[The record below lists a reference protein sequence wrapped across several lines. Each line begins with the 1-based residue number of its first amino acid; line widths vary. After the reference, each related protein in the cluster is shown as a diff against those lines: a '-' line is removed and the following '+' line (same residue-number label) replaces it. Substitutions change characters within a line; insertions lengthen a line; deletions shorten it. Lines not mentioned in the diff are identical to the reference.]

1 MKSLQAT
8 HNTFGADPA
17 SCDLFYEFA
26 RHIFIST
33 SRQRLDVFI
42 DKDNLPH
49 NGGTKMNDE
58 PWKPRKVVIV
68 GAGAV
73 GSTFAYALAQ
83 SGLADEIA
91 LRDANHELALGQVLD
106 LVHGQAFFPSV
117 QIHEAQAADYAD
129 ARMIVITAG
138 AKQRLGESRLDPLQR
153 NVKIIY
159 EIMDEILLQKSSAVV
174 LIVSNPV
181 DILTYAAY
189 KRSGWP
195 RGRVIGSGTVL
206 DSARF
211 RSLLSQH
218 CGVDVHNVH
227 AYILGEHGDS
237 EFAAWSMTN
246 MAGLPIEQYC
256 GLCSKCDDKQLCRSK
271 IADEVK
277 NSAYHIIQYKGAT
290 WFGVGLALTQIAAAI
305 LRNQHGVLTV
315 SSVLEGEFGL
325 SGVSL
330 GVPCIVSQN
339 GVERVLQVTLPPG
352 EQSALVKSA
361 TTLRETIE
369 KLDLAL

>member
-1 MKSLQAT
+1 MQMKIWTNDSSLKFKQT
-8 HNTFGADPA
+8 HDVRITEEDQH
-17 SCDLFYEFA
+17 
-26 RHIFIST
+26 HIGG
-33 SRQRLDVFI
+33 RQ
-42 DKDNLPH
+42 
-49 NGGTKMNDE
+49 MNDA
-58 PWKPRKVVIV
+58 PWRTRKVVIV

-91 LRDANHELALGQVLD
+91 LLDANHDLAMGQVLD
-106 LVHGQAFFPSV
+106 LAHGQTFFPPV
-117 QIHEAQAADYAD
+117 KIREAQAEDYAD
-129 ARMIVITAG
+129 AHLIVITAG
-138 AKQRLGESRLDPLQR
+138 SKQRSGESRLDLLQR
-153 NVKIIY
+153 NVEIIY
-159 EIMDEILLQKSSAVV
+159 KIVDEIVLQKSSAVV

-195 RGRVIGSGTVL
+195 RGRILGSGTVL

-211 RSLLSQH
+211 RYILSQN

-256 GLCSKCDDKQLCRSK
+256 GLCSKCDDKQACRSG
-271 IADEVK
+271 IADEVIH
-277 NSAYHIIQYKGAT
+277 SAYHIIDYKGAT
-290 WFGVGLALTQIAAAI
+290 SFGVGLALTHIAAAI

-315 SSVLEGEFGL
+315 SSVLDGEFGL
-325 SGVSL
+325 KGVSL

-339 GVERVLQVTLPPG
+339 GVERVLQVTLPPD

-361 TTLRETIE
+361 TILKESIE
-369 KLDLAL
+369 QLDLAVASKAETGKQ

>member
-1 MKSLQAT
+1 
-8 HNTFGADPA
+8 
-17 SCDLFYEFA
+17 
-26 RHIFIST
+26 
-33 SRQRLDVFI
+33 
-42 DKDNLPH
+42 
-49 NGGTKMNDE
+49 
-58 PWKPRKVVIV
+58 
-68 GAGAV
+68 
-73 GSTFAYALAQ
+73 
-83 SGLADEIA
+83 
-91 LRDANHELALGQVLD
+91 
-106 LVHGQAFFPSV
+106 
-117 QIHEAQAADYAD
+117 
-129 ARMIVITAG
+129 
-138 AKQRLGESRLDPLQR
+138 
-153 NVKIIY
+153 
-159 EIMDEILLQKSSAVV
+159 
-174 LIVSNPV
+174 
-181 DILTYAAY
+181 
-189 KRSGWP
+189 
-195 RGRVIGSGTVL
+195 
-206 DSARF
+206 
-211 RSLLSQH
+211 
-218 CGVDVHNVH
+218 VDVHNVH

>member
-1 MKSLQAT
+1 
-8 HNTFGADPA
+8 
-17 SCDLFYEFA
+17 
-26 RHIFIST
+26 
-33 SRQRLDVFI
+33 
-42 DKDNLPH
+42 
-49 NGGTKMNDE
+49 MNDA

-73 GSTFAYALAQ
+73 GSTFAYTLAQ
-83 SGLADEIA
+83 SGLADEIL
-91 LRDANHELALGQVLD
+91 LRDHNPDLARGQVLD
-106 LVHGQAFFPSV
+106 LAHGQFFFPPV
-117 QIHEAQAADYAD
+117 QIREAQVEDYAD
-129 ARMIVITAG
+129 AHMIVITAG
-138 AKQRLGESRLDPLQR
+138 SKQRPGESRLDLLQR

-352 EQSALVKSA
+352 EQNALVKSA